1 MNLATTRHGTTNRAM
16 IPSGRGALTR
26 RRRARRVRGATVSDR
41 PSVRLACGSR
51 GRSFLAQ
58 QAPIGLGIVPGG
70 DETSAL
76 PPISLAGASGRARQK
91 SSATNEMPRP
101 DVISEA
107 DHEARGITEIV
118 SKGRPQRVMN
128 RNRIARATKLGAA
141 IPHARLTALRQSCDA
156 ASSACNIGWER
167 GEAPARN
174 SQIITQMGV
183 GMTTF
188 DWWAGTRSD
197 TCLDW
202 PVGLPCASTV
212 RSPRIGCENRL
223 NYFALLRKVAAGPNT
238 NQQRII
244 GS

>member
-16 IPSGRGALTR
+16 IPSGREALTR

-58 QAPIGLGIVPGG
+58 QAPIGLEIVPGG

-118 SKGRPQRVMN
+118 SKGRPKRVMN

-141 IPHARLTALRQSCDA
+141 ILPHARLQSCDA
-156 ASSACNIGWER
+156 ASIACKIWNGSVAKPRREIRKSSRRWEWVGPLSTGGLKRGAIRVLIGQSACLARLRSVRR
-167 GEAPARN
+167 G
-174 SQIITQMGV
+174 SGV
-183 GMTTF
+183 
-188 DWWAGTRSD
+188 
-197 TCLDW
+197 
-202 PVGLPCASTV
+202 
-212 RSPRIGCENRL
+212 
-223 NYFALLRKVAAGPNT
+223 K
-238 NQQRII
+238 I
-244 GS
+244 GSTISRRCGRLPQGLTQTNKG

>member
-16 IPSGRGALTR
+16 IPSGREALTR

-118 SKGRPQRVMN
+118 SKGRPKRVMN
-128 RNRIARATKLGAA
+128 RNRIARANKFGAA
-141 IPHARLTALRQSCDA
+141 IPHARLQSCDA
-156 ASSACNIGWER
+156 ASSACKIWNWSVAKPRREIRKSSRRWEWVGPLSTGGLKRGAIRVSIGQSACLARLRSVSR
-167 GEAPARN
+167 G
-174 SQIITQMGV
+174 SGV
-183 GMTTF
+183 E
-188 DWWAGTRSD
+188 
-197 TCLDW
+197 
-202 PVGLPCASTV
+202 
-212 RSPRIGCENRL
+212 IGQFISRL
-223 NYFALLRKVAAGPNT
+223 GKVAAGPNT